1 MNDAA
6 TEALKGARHF
16 TSTGEVYDA
25 FMGRYSRPL
34 AAEFATFAQVTAGER
49 ALDVGCGPGA
59 LTHELVV
66 RLGAQAVAACDPSE
80 AFVAVCRDRNP
91 GVEVRLGPAE
101 QLPFGPQEF
110 DLVTAQLVLH
120 FVSDPE
126 AGAEQMRR
134 VLRPHGRI
142 AACVWDFR
150 EGMQMLRAFWDAAR
164 SVDTDA
170 PDEQR
175 MRFGRRGEIA
185 QWLTDAGL
193 VDVAE
198 STLSVSSTYRDFD
211 ELWSGLLGAVGAAGG
226 YVAGLTPGR
235 QQRLRSELYER
246 LGSPTGSFTLAA
258 VAHAARGS
266 REPSRIEHI

>member
-1 MNDAA
+1 MSNAG
-6 TEALKGARHF
+6 TEPVQGARHF

-34 AAEFATFAQVTAGER
+34 APQFATFAQVAAGER

-59 LTHELVV
+59 LTHELAV
-66 RLGAQAVAACDPSE
+66 RLGAEGVAACDPSE
-80 AFVAVCRDRNP
+80 AFVAVCRERNP
-91 GVEVRLGPAE
+91 GVDVRLGSAE
-101 QLPFGPQEF
+101 QLPFGQEEF
-110 DLVTAQLVLH
+110 DLVISQLVLH
-120 FVSDPE
+120 FVTDPE
-126 AGAEQMRR
+126 AGSAEMRR

-142 AACVWDFR
+142 VACVWDFH
-150 EGMQMLRAFWDAAR
+150 EGMRMLRAFWDAAR
-164 SVDTDA
+164 TVDPDA

-198 STLSVSSTYRDFD
+198 STLTVTSTYRDFD

-226 YVAGLTPGR
+226 YCSGLAAPV
-235 QQRLRSELYER
+235 QQALRSELHER
-246 LGSPTGSFTLAA
+246 LGAPAGSFTLTAA
-258 VAHAARGS
+258 AHAARGT
-266 REPSRIEHI
+266 RP